1 MGNPYTFGKAYESM
15 KILVDEKL
23 RGYIEVLR
31 RAERAT
37 LEKAREEI
45 IEFDVTVDKFIAEM
59 ATI

>member
-1 MGNPYTFGKAYESM
+1 M
-15 KILVDEKL
+15 KIPVDVKL
-23 RGYIEVLR
+23 QEYIVVLR
-31 RAERAT
+31 RAELAT